1 MARITVEDCIKLIN
15 NQYDLVILAK
25 ERAVQL
31 GRGATPSVDPE
42 NDKKPVIALRE
53 ISESKITP
61 EELKESI
68 ISKLRQIPDYE
79 EEEELEEVDND
90 TFRQMYQGGLS
101 KSEMEKSATRKFTA
115 RSPRVETRAKP
126 VEDTIIDTE
135 ASSMTPSEV
144 DESSDATEA
153 PDANE
158 TSEVDISIIESGE
171 SNQDEIDYETNAEV
185 IEENV
190 SSKEVSDTESNQ
202 LENTPDVDVPI
213 TENSETSQDETAGE
227 TNVQEMEENQSS
239 QENSNTESDQL
250 GDTSENEATNV
261 EELSK
266 VTPDIEEDITPKE

>member
-31 GRGATPSVDPE
+31 GRGATPAVDPE

-53 ISESKITP
+53 ISESKITA

-68 ISKLRQIPDYE
+68 VSKLRQIPDYE

-126 VEDTIIDTE
+126 I
-135 ASSMTPSEV
+135 
-144 DESSDATEA
+144 
-153 PDANE
+153 
-158 TSEVDISIIESGE
+158 
-171 SNQDEIDYETNAEV
+171 
-185 IEENV
+185 
-190 SSKEVSDTESNQ
+190 
-202 LENTPDVDVPI
+202 
-213 TENSETSQDETAGE
+213 
-227 TNVQEMEENQSS
+227 
-239 QENSNTESDQL
+239 
-250 GDTSENEATNV
+250 
-261 EELSK
+261 
-266 VTPDIEEDITPKE
+266 

>member
-31 GRGATPSVDPE
+31 GRGATPAVDPE

-53 ISESKITP
+53 ISESKITA

-68 ISKLRQIPDYE
+68 VSKLRQIPDYE

-126 VEDTIIDTE
+126 IEDTASDVEVPPMSSEDTN
-135 ASSMTPSEV
+135 
-144 DESSDATEA
+144 ES
-153 PDANE
+153 PDLNDTQDVLD
-158 TSEVDISIIESGE
+158 TSEVESPITESI
-171 SNQDEIDYETNAEV
+171 ETALEETTDQTTV
-185 IEENV
+185 DPIEENQPF
-190 SSKEVSDTESNQ
+190 EEESF
-202 LENTPDVDVPI
+202 
-213 TENSETSQDETAGE
+213 AA
-227 TNVQEMEENQSS
+227 
-239 QENSNTESDQL
+239 SDQL
-250 GDTSENEATNV
+250 EDNNENEVINV
-261 EELSK
+261 EELPE
-266 VTPDIEEDITPKE
+266 VTSDIEEDNTPKE

>member
-31 GRGATPSVDPE
+31 GRGATPAVDPE

-53 ISESKITP
+53 ISESKITA

-68 ISKLRQIPDYE
+68 VSKLRQIPDYE

-126 VEDTIIDTE
+126 IEDTVSDVE
-135 ASSMTPSEV
+135 VSST
-144 DESSDATEA
+144 SSTDI
-153 PDANE
+153 NE
-158 TSEVDISIIESGE
+158 TPDLNENLDALDTSEIE
-171 SNQDEIDYETNAEV
+171 
-185 IEENV
+185 
-190 SSKEVSDTESNQ
+190 
-202 LENTPDVDVPI
+202 VPI
-213 TENSETSQDETAGE
+213 TESIQVAKEEITDQNIDDPI
-227 TNVQEMEENQSS
+227 EENSS
-239 QENSNTESDQL
+239 TEEEIFDLSDQPE
-250 GDTSENEATNV
+250 DTIENEAMDVDEMT
-261 EELSK
+261 E
-266 VTPDIEEDITPKE
+266 VTSDIEEDNTPKE

>member
-31 GRGATPSVDPE
+31 GRGATPAVDPE

-53 ISESKITP
+53 ISESKITA

-68 ISKLRQIPDYE
+68 VSKLRQIPDYE

-126 VEDTIIDTE
+126 IEDTTSDIEVPPMSSEDINESPDFNDTQD
-135 ASSMTPSEV
+135 V
-144 DESSDATEA
+144 LD
-153 PDANE
+153 
-158 TSEVDISIIESGE
+158 TSEVES
-171 SNQDEIDYETNAEV
+171 
-185 IEENV
+185 
-190 SSKEVSDTESNQ
+190 
-202 LENTPDVDVPI
+202 PI
-213 TENSETSQDETAGE
+213 TESIETAHEE
-227 TNVQEMEENQSS
+227 TTDQSTVDPIEENQSS
-239 QENSNTESDQL
+239 EEESFAASDQL
-250 GDTSENEATNV
+250 EDNNENEVINV
-261 EELSK
+261 EELPE
-266 VTPDIEEDITPKE
+266 VTSDIEEDNTPKE

>member
-31 GRGATPSVDPE
+31 GRGATPAVDPE

-53 ISESKITP
+53 ISESKITA

-68 ISKLRQIPDYE
+68 VSKLRQIPDYE

-126 VEDTIIDTE
+126 IEDTVSDLEVSPMSSTDISQSQDLNDIQDTLDTSE
-135 ASSMTPSEV
+135 A
-144 DESSDATEA
+144 EA
-153 PDANE
+153 PIAESIE
-158 TSEVDISIIESGE
+158 TAHEETTDQTTVDP
-171 SNQDEIDYETNAEV
+171 
-185 IEENV
+185 IEENP
-190 SSKEVSDTESNQ
+190 SSE
-202 LENTPDVDVPI
+202 
-213 TENSETSQDETAGE
+213 
-227 TNVQEMEENQSS
+227 EENFTS
-239 QENSNTESDQL
+239 SDQL
-250 GDTSENEATNV
+250 EDTNENEATNV
-261 EELSK
+261 EELAE
-266 VTPDIEEDITPKE
+266 VTSDIEEDNTPKE

>member
-31 GRGATPSVDPE
+31 GRGATPAVDPE

-53 ISESKITP
+53 ISESKITA

-68 ISKLRQIPDYE
+68 VSKLRQIPDYE

-126 VEDTIIDTE
+126 IEDTVSDDE
-135 ASSMTPSEV
+135 ASPLSSAGINETP
-144 DESSDATEA
+144 DL
-153 PDANE
+153 NE
-158 TSEVDISIIESGE
+158 TQDVLDTSEVES
-171 SNQDEIDYETNAEV
+171 
-185 IEENV
+185 
-190 SSKEVSDTESNQ
+190 
-202 LENTPDVDVPI
+202 PI
-213 TENSETSQDETAGE
+213 TESIETAHEE
-227 TNVQEMEENQSS
+227 TTDQTTVDPTEENQPSEEES
-239 QENSNTESDQL
+239 FAASDQL
-250 GDTSENEATNV
+250 EDNNENEVINV
-261 EELSK
+261 EELPE
-266 VTPDIEEDITPKE
+266 VTSDIEEDNPPKE

>member
-53 ISESKITP
+53 ISESKITA

-68 ISKLRQIPDYE
+68 VSKLRQIPDYE

-126 VEDTIIDTE
+126 IEDTASDVEVPPMSSEDINESPDLNDTQN
-135 ASSMTPSEV
+135 V
-144 DESSDATEA
+144 LD
-153 PDANE
+153 
-158 TSEVDISIIESGE
+158 TSEVESPITESI
-171 SNQDEIDYETNAEV
+171 ETAHEETTDQTTV
-185 IEENV
+185 DPIEENQP
-190 SSKEVSDTESNQ
+190 SEEESF
-202 LENTPDVDVPI
+202 V
-213 TENSETSQDETAGE
+213 A
-227 TNVQEMEENQSS
+227 
-239 QENSNTESDQL
+239 SDQL
-250 GDTSENEATNV
+250 DDNNENEVINV
-261 EELSK
+261 EDLPE
-266 VTPDIEEDITPKE
+266 VTSDIEEDNTPKE

>member
-31 GRGATPSVDPE
+31 GRGATPAVDPE

-53 ISESKITP
+53 ISESKITA

-68 ISKLRQIPDYE
+68 VSKLRQIPDYE

-126 VEDTIIDTE
+126 IEDAASDVEVPPISSEDINESPDLNDTQD
-135 ASSMTPSEV
+135 V
-144 DESSDATEA
+144 LD
-153 PDANE
+153 
-158 TSEVDISIIESGE
+158 TSEVKSPIMESIETAHE
-171 SNQDEIDYETNAEV
+171 ETTYQTIDDP
-185 IEENV
+185 IEENL
-190 SSKEVSDTESNQ
+190 STE
-202 LENTPDVDVPI
+202 
-213 TENSETSQDETAGE
+213 DESFAA
-227 TNVQEMEENQSS
+227 
-239 QENSNTESDQL
+239 SDQL
-250 GDTSENEATNV
+250 EDNNENEVINV
-261 EELSK
+261 EELPE
-266 VTPDIEEDITPKE
+266 VTSDIEEDNTPKE

>member
-31 GRGATPSVDPE
+31 GRGATPAVDPE

-53 ISESKITP
+53 ISESKITA

-68 ISKLRQIPDYE
+68 VSKLRQIPDYE

-126 VEDTIIDTE
+126 IEDAASDVEVPPISSEDINESPDLNDTQDVLDASE
-135 ASSMTPSEV
+135 A
-144 DESSDATEA
+144 EA
-153 PDANE
+153 PIAESIEAVHEE
-158 TSEVDISIIESGE
+158 TTDQTTVDP
-171 SNQDEIDYETNAEV
+171 
-185 IEENV
+185 IEENL
-190 SSKEVSDTESNQ
+190 SSE
-202 LENTPDVDVPI
+202 
-213 TENSETSQDETAGE
+213 
-227 TNVQEMEENQSS
+227 EENF
-239 QENSNTESDQL
+239 TASDQL
-250 GDTSENEATNV
+250 EDANENEATNV
-261 EELSK
+261 EELSE
-266 VTPDIEEDITPKE
+266 VTSDIEEDNTPKE